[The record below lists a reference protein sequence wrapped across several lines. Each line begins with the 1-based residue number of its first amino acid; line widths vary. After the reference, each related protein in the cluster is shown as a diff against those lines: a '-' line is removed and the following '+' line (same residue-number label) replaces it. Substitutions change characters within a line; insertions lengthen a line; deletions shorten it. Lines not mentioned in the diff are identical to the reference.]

1 MARRMKRRRK
11 VHLTERIKTDWM
23 NRLYG
28 RATELAQLNR
38 VFQEIREGRSG
49 RGRLVTLAGETGV
62 GKSALAWT
70 FLENIRAADTGAI
83 TLSSRC
89 VVGRSSYRPFGPAL
103 DMLAQ
108 LRRFPGDASLA
119 GLIKKEA
126 PGWLPDAP
134 QSAGR
139 NALFDQFLCLCRAI
153 TRQRPLVLL
162 IDELQWC
169 DRSTLDL
176 LARLGGALGSLSIM
190 ILVTYEESTPSG
202 AVSVKGIQHRGGPHA
217 VDLTVRRLED
227 DAILELAEGL
237 VEGQFAG
244 DFSNWLAGAAQGNP
258 FRAENFMRLLLEGR
272 LIRKRLFRHSA
283 RLKELPAQTAGVYD
297 IVASRLDQM
306 EPNLRWT
313 LEASAFGG
321 SFIDAAVVAAQVG
334 TRVEEVRRQLQTAS
348 EQHGIVFRLRDTG
361 RPSEHSSSRFRFD
374 HPLTRRVLVDRVP
387 EKRRDHLLRRAAE
400 AMERLAGEGEPELVG
415 EIAALYIN
423 SGVQDKAHHWSLK
436 AADLAERLYA
446 MYEVEEFLRVAARS
460 TDDERERLH
469 IENRLAKVYAA
480 TGREPEAE
488 ALEESVLSR
497 ARELGESATEVQA
510 GVMLG
515 WLQLERGLPPLR
527 LWELAGQMVE
537 KARAEGMTEQLVASL
552 DLSSVV
558 AERVGRAEEA
568 LMMAEEALHV
578 AESNGGPDLMAQ
590 AAYRLA
596 RVHVSW
602 GSPEDGRALAE
613 RALDVFTQMD
623 ELVGVAVCHDLLGLA
638 NFRAGEWDGALHHW
652 ESALES
658 MEVAGVPDQKVAMQ
672 VNIADLLT
680 LRGDF
685 QRALEVFRSGLRTA
699 QDLDDQRLA
708 RRCRTGIAR
717 LEFERGDYARV
728 LELTEEIRKLL
739 PESGAWRENFQ
750 TTAIRALAYL
760 ELGDEL
766 QAWQEAARLEQLY
779 QGKEGWFERRAEGD
793 AVRMRVID
801 LDDDAWLAGTVAR
814 QGIGETAD
822 KDPYGEGFL
831 QYHRA
836 CVMARAK
843 PAEARQAVTRAVELF
858 AKLGATPMLTRA
870 KQLNDSLS
878 ESTDSAEAVAD
889 EPKEDEID
897 ENSIDDWFD
906 GLEG

>member
-1 MARRMKRRRK
+1 
-11 VHLTERIKTDWM
+11 M

-38 VFQEIREGRSG
+38 VFQEIREGASG
-49 RGRLVTLAGETGV
+49 RGRLVTLSGETGV
-62 GKSALAWT
+62 GKSALAWA
-70 FLENIRAADTGAI
+70 FLDHIKSADSGAL

-89 VVGRSSYRPFGPAL
+89 VVGRSSYRPFGPIL
-103 DMLAQ
+103 DMLTQ
-108 LRRFPGDASLA
+108 LRRLPGNPGYA
-119 GLIKKEA
+119 GAIEKEA

-139 NALFDQFLCLCRAI
+139 NALFDQFLGLCRAI
-153 TRQRPLVLL
+153 TRQRPLVLF

-169 DRSTLDL
+169 DRSSLDL
-176 LARLGGALGSLSIM
+176 LARIGASLSSLSVLV
-190 ILVTYEESTPSG
+190 LVTYEESTPGG

-227 DAILELAEGL
+227 EAILELAEQL
-237 VEGQFAG
+237 VEGQLAA
-244 DFSNWLAGAAQGNP
+244 DLRNWVAGAAQGNP
-258 FRAENFMRLLLEGR
+258 LRAENFVRCLLERG
-272 LIRKRLFRHSA
+272 LIRKRFFRHSA
-283 RLKELPAQTAGVYD
+283 RFKELPAQTSGVYD
-297 IVASRLDQM
+297 ILASRLDKM

-313 LEASAFGG
+313 LEAAAFAG
-321 SFIDAAVVAAQVG
+321 SFIDTAVVAAQVG
-334 TRVEEVRRQLQTAS
+334 TRVDEVLRHLQTAS
-348 EQHGIVFRLRDTG
+348 ETHGIVFRLRDPG
-361 RPSEHSSSRFRFD
+361 LSSEGTAARFRFD

-400 AMERLAGEGEPELVG
+400 AMERLPGAGETGFVG

-423 SGVQDKAHHWSLK
+423 AGVQDRAHEWSLK

-446 MYEVEEFLRVAARS
+446 LYEVEEFLRVAARS
-460 TDDERERLH
+460 TDDESERLR

-488 ALEESVLSR
+488 ALEESVLER
-497 ARELGESATEVQA
+497 ARELGQPATEVQA

-515 WLQLERGLPPLR
+515 WLQLERGLPPLK
-527 LWELAGQMVE
+527 LWELAGQMVD

-578 AESNGGPDLMAQ
+578 AESKGGPDLMAQ

-602 GSPEDGRALAE
+602 GSPEEGRALAQ

-638 NFRAGEWDGALHHW
+638 NFRAGEWEAALHHW

-699 QDLDDQRLA
+699 QELDDQRLA

-728 LELTEEIRKLL
+728 LELTEEIRRLL

-801 LDDDAWLAGTVAR
+801 LDDDAWLAGTVAQ
-814 QGIGETAD
+814 QGIGETVD

-843 PAEARQAVTRAVELF
+843 PMEARQAVTRAVELF

-870 KQLNDSLS
+870 QQLSASLS
-878 ESTDSAEAVAD
+878 EATDKGESEAD
-889 EPKEDEID
+889 EPKEDGID
-897 ENSIDDWFD
+897 EDSIDSWFD

>member
-1 MARRMKRRRK
+1 
-11 VHLTERIKTDWM
+11 M

-28 RATELAQLNR
+28 RATELTQLNR
-38 VFQEIREGRSG
+38 VFQEIRDGKSG

-62 GKSALAWT
+62 GKSALGWS
-70 FLENIRAADTGAI
+70 FVESVRATDARTI

-89 VVGRSSYRPFGPAL
+89 VVGRSAYRPFGAFL
-103 DMLAQ
+103 EMLGQ
-108 LRRFPGDASLA
+108 LRRLPGDLGSTAM
-119 GLIKKEA
+119 IEKEA

-134 QSAGR
+134 QAAGR
-139 NALFDQFLCLCRAI
+139 NALFDQFLTLCRAI
-153 TRQRPLVLL
+153 ARQRPLVLF

-169 DRSTLDL
+169 DRSSLDL
-176 LARLGGALGSLSIM
+176 LARLGGSLASNSIL
-190 ILVTYEESTPSG
+190 ILVTYEESTPGG
-202 AVSVKGIQHRGGPHA
+202 AASVRGIQHRGGPHSM
-217 VDLTVRRLED
+217 DMTVRRLD
-227 DAILELAEGL
+227 DEPVLEIAEELIG
-237 VEGQFAG
+237 GQLSG
-244 DFSNWLAGAAQGNP
+244 DFSSWLAGAAQGNP
-258 FRAENFMRLLLEGR
+258 LRAEQFVRLLLERGHV
-272 LIRKRLFRHSA
+272 RKRFFRYTA
-283 RLKELPAQTAGVYD
+283 RPKELPPQTSGVYD
-297 IVASRLDQM
+297 VVADRLDEM

-313 LEASAFGG
+313 LEAAAFGG
-321 SFIDAAVVAAQVG
+321 SFVDPAVVAAQVG
-334 TRVEEVRRQLQTAS
+334 TKIGEVSRQLRVAS
-348 EQHGIVFRLRDTG
+348 ERHGLISVLPESTRGPG
-361 RPSEHSSSRFRFD
+361 RTARFRFE
-374 HPLTRRVLVDRVP
+374 HPLVRKVLIDRVP
-387 EKRRDHLLRRAAE
+387 EKRRDHLLIRAADILGR
-400 AMERLAGEGEPELVG
+400 MVGEGEAELVG

-423 SGVQDKAHHWSLK
+423 AAAKDRTHEWSLK
-436 AADLAERLYA
+436 AADAAERLFA
-446 MYEVEEFLRVAARS
+446 LYEVEEFLRVAARS
-460 TDDERERLH
+460 TDDDSERLR

-488 ALEESVLSR
+488 ALEESVLER
-497 ARELGESATEVQA
+497 AGELGDSGTEVQA
-510 GVMLG
+510 GIMLG
-515 WLQLERGLPPLR
+515 WLQLERGLPPLK
-527 LWELAGQMVE
+527 LWELAGRMVD
-537 KARAEGMTEQLVASL
+537 KARGEGMAEQLVAAL

-578 AESNGGPDLMAQ
+578 AERSGGPDLMAQ

-602 GSPEDGRALAE
+602 DNPEEGRALAQ

-658 MEVAGVPDQKVAMQ
+658 MGVAGVPDQKVAMQ

-685 QRALEVFRSGLRTA
+685 QRALEVFKSGLRTA
-699 QDLDDQRLA
+699 QELDDQRLE

-750 TTAIRALAYL
+750 TTAIRALSYL
-760 ELGDEL
+760 EMGDEL

-779 QGKEGWFERRAEGD
+779 QGKEGWFERRGEGD
-793 AVRMRVID
+793 AVRIRVID

-814 QGIGETAD
+814 QGIGETMD
-822 KDPYGEGFL
+822 KDPYGEAFL

-836 CVMARAK
+836 CVLARAK
-843 PAEARQAVTRAVELF
+843 PAEARQAVARAVELF
-858 AKLGATPMLTRA
+858 EKLGATPMLTRA
-870 KQLNDSLS
+870 IQLSDDLS
-878 ESTDSAEAVAD
+878 ASAETARQD
-889 EPKEDEID
+889 EGDESEGSGID
-897 ENSIDDWFD
+897 ESNIDSWFD
-906 GLEG
+906 GLES

>member
-1 MARRMKRRRK
+1 
-11 VHLTERIKTDWM
+11 M

-28 RATELAQLNR
+28 RATELTQLNR
-38 VFQEIREGRSG
+38 VFQEIREGKSG
-49 RGRLVTLAGETGV
+49 RGRLVTLTGETGV
-62 GKSALAWT
+62 GKSALAWA
-70 FLENIRAADTGAI
+70 FIENVRTAEVRAM

-89 VVGRSSYRPFGPAL
+89 VVGRSAYRPFGSFL
-103 DMLAQ
+103 EMLAQ
-108 LRRFPGDASLA
+108 LRGYPGDPGLA
-119 GLIKKEA
+119 GVIEKEA
-126 PGWLPDAP
+126 PGWLPDAS
-134 QSAGR
+134 QAAGR
-139 NALFDQFLCLCRAI
+139 NALFDQFLSLVRVV
-153 TRQRPLVLL
+153 TRDRPLVLF
-162 IDELQWC
+162 IDELQWS
-169 DRSTLDL
+169 DRSSLDL
-176 LARLGGALGSLSIM
+176 LARLGGALGSHSVL
-190 ILVTYEESTPSG
+190 ILVTHEEAAPGG
-202 AVSVKGIQHRGGPHA
+202 AVSVKGIQHRGGPHS
-217 VDLTVRRLED
+217 VDMTVRRLED
-227 DAILELAEGL
+227 ESILELAEELIG
-237 VEGQFAG
+237 GQLSG
-244 DFSNWLAGAAQGNP
+244 EFSKWLAGAAHGNP
-258 FRAENFMRLLLEGR
+258 LRAGQFVRLLLERG
-272 LIRKRLFRHSA
+272 LIRKRLFRYTA
-283 RLKELPAQTAGVYD
+283 RLKELPAQTSGVYD
-297 IVASRLDQM
+297 IIADRIDNM

-313 LEASAFGG
+313 LEAAAFGG
-321 SFIDAAVVAAQVG
+321 SFVDPTVVAAQVG
-334 TRVEEVRRQLQTAS
+334 TRVAEVSRQIHAAA
-348 EQHGIVFRLRDTG
+348 ERHGLVVALKDPPRERG
-361 RPSEHSSSRFRFD
+361 QSRVRFRFE
-374 HPLTRRVLVDRVP
+374 HPLIRKVLVDRVA
-387 EKRRDHLLRRAAE
+387 EKRRDHLLIRAAD
-400 AMERLAGEGEPELVG
+400 MLGRLAGEGDAELVG

-423 SGVQDKAHHWSLK
+423 AGAKDRARKWSVK
-436 AADLAERLYA
+436 AADTAERLYA
-446 MYEVEEFLRVAARS
+446 LYEVEEFLRVAARS
-460 TDDERERLH
+460 TDDESERLR

-488 ALEESVLSR
+488 ALEESVLEK

-510 GVMLG
+510 GIMLG
-515 WLQLERGLPPLR
+515 WLQLERGLPPLK
-527 LWELAGQMVE
+527 LWELAGQMVD
-537 KARAEGMTEQLVASL
+537 KARSDGMTEQLVAAL

-578 AESNGGPDLMAQ
+578 AEGNGGPDLMAQ

-602 GSPEDGRALAE
+602 DNPEEGRALAQ

-658 MEVAGVPDQKVAMQ
+658 MEMAGVPDQKVAMQ

-685 QRALEVFRSGLRTA
+685 QRALDVFKSGLRTA
-699 QDLDDQRLA
+699 QELDDQRLE

-728 LELTEEIRKLL
+728 LELTEAIRKLL

-750 TTAIRALAYL
+750 TTAIRALSYL
-760 ELGDEL
+760 EMGDEL

-793 AVRMRVID
+793 AVRIRVID

-814 QGIGETAD
+814 QGIGETMD

-843 PAEARQAVTRAVELF
+843 PAEARQAVARAVELF
-858 AKLGATPMLTRA
+858 EKLGATPMLTRA
-870 KQLNDSLS
+870 KQLSDSLFSSDEETHEAEGDES
-878 ESTDSAEAVAD
+878 EEDGVD
-889 EPKEDEID
+889 EE
-897 ENSIDDWFD
+897 SIDNWFD

>member
-1 MARRMKRRRK
+1 
-11 VHLTERIKTDWM
+11 M

-28 RATELAQLNR
+28 RATELTQLNR
-38 VFQEIREGRSG
+38 VFYEIREGKSG

-62 GKSALAWT
+62 GKSALAWS
-70 FLENIRAADTGAI
+70 FLANLRATDARAI
-83 TLSSRC
+83 TLNSRC
-89 VVGRSSYRPFGPAL
+89 VLGRSAYRPFGIFL
-103 DMLAQ
+103 EMLSQ
-108 LRRFPGDASLA
+108 LGRLPGDPGLA
-119 GLIKKEA
+119 GMIEKEA
-126 PGWLPDAP
+126 PGWMPDAP
-134 QSAGR
+134 QAAGR
-139 NALFDQFLCLCRAI
+139 NALFDQFLGLCRAI

-169 DRSTLDL
+169 DRSSLDL
-176 LARLGGALGSLSIM
+176 LARLGGSLASSSIL
-190 ILVTYEESTPSG
+190 ILVTYEEATPGG
-202 AVSVKGIQHRGGPHA
+202 AASVRGIQHRGGPHSM
-217 VDLTVRRLED
+217 DMTVRRLED
-227 DAILELAEGL
+227 ESVLEMAEELIGGPL
-237 VEGQFAG
+237 SG
-244 DFSNWLAGAAQGNP
+244 DFGNWLAGAAQGNP
-258 FRAENFMRLLLEGR
+258 LRAEQFVRLLLERGH
-272 LIRKRLFRHSA
+272 IRKRLFRYTA
-283 RLKELPAQTAGVYD
+283 RPKELPPQTSGVYD
-297 IVASRLDQM
+297 IVADRLDEM

-313 LEASAFGG
+313 LEAAAFGG
-321 SFIDAAVVAAQVG
+321 SFVDPAVVAAQVG
-334 TRVEEVRRQLQTAS
+334 TKVGDVSRQLRVAS
-348 EQHGIVFRLRDTG
+348 ERHGLIAVLTDSTRALG
-361 RPSEHSSSRFRFD
+361 RSPRFRFE
-374 HPLTRRVLVDRVP
+374 HPLIRKVLIDRVP
-387 EKRRDHLLRRAAE
+387 EKRRDHLLIRAAD
-400 AMERLAGEGEPELVG
+400 MLGRMVGEGEAELVG

-423 SGVQDKAHHWSLK
+423 AGAKNRTHEWSLK
-436 AADLAERLYA
+436 AADGAERLYA
-446 MYEVEEFLRVAARS
+446 LYEVEEFLRVAARS
-460 TDDERERLH
+460 TDDESERLH

-488 ALEESVLSR
+488 ALEESVLER
-497 ARELGESATEVQA
+497 ARELGDPATEVQA
-510 GVMLG
+510 GIMLG
-515 WLQLERGLPPLR
+515 WLQLERGLPPLK
-527 LWELAGQMVE
+527 LWELAGQMVD
-537 KARAEGMTEQLVASL
+537 KARGEGMTEQLVAAL

-578 AESNGGPDLMAQ
+578 AERNGGPDLMAQ

-602 GSPEDGRALAE
+602 DNPEEGRALAE

-685 QRALEVFRSGLRTA
+685 LRALEVFKSGLRTA
-699 QDLDDQRLA
+699 QELDDQRLE

-750 TTAIRALAYL
+750 TTAIRALSYL

-793 AVRMRVID
+793 AVRIRVID

-814 QGIGETAD
+814 QGIGETMD
-822 KDPYGEGFL
+822 KDPYGEAFL

-836 CVMARAK
+836 CVLARAK
-843 PAEARQAVTRAVELF
+843 PAEARQAVARAVELF
-858 AKLGATPMLTRA
+858 EKLGATPMLTRA
-870 KQLNDSLS
+870 RQLSDDLLASADARRDGSDES
-878 ESTDSAEAVAD
+878 EESG
-889 EPKEDEID
+889 ID
-897 ENSIDDWFD
+897 EKKIDSWFD
-906 GLEG
+906 GLES

>member
-1 MARRMKRRRK
+1 
-11 VHLTERIKTDWM
+11 M

-38 VFQEIREGRSG
+38 VFQEIREGTSG
-49 RGRLVTLAGETGV
+49 RGRLVTLSGETGV
-62 GKSALAWT
+62 GKSALAWA
-70 FLENIRAADTGAI
+70 FLEQVKSSDSGTL

-89 VVGRSSYRPFGPAL
+89 VVGRSSYRPFGPLL
-103 DMLAQ
+103 DMLTQ
-108 LRRFPGDASLA
+108 LRRLPGNPGYA
-119 GLIKKEA
+119 GAIEKEA

-139 NALFDQFLCLCRAI
+139 NALFDQFLGLCRAI

-169 DRSTLDL
+169 DRSSLDL
-176 LARLGGALGSLSIM
+176 LARIGGSLSSLSLLV
-190 ILVTYEESTPSG
+190 LVTYEESTPGG

-227 DAILELAEGL
+227 EAILELAEQL
-237 VEGQFAG
+237 VEGQLAA
-244 DFSNWLAGAAQGNP
+244 DLRNWLAGAAQGNP
-258 FRAENFMRLLLEGR
+258 LRAENFVRCLLERG
-272 LIRKRLFRHSA
+272 LIRKRFFRLSA
-283 RLKELPAQTAGVYD
+283 RFKELPPQTSGVYD
-297 IVASRLDQM
+297 ILASRLDKM

-313 LEASAFGG
+313 LEAAAFGG
-321 SFIDAAVVAAQVG
+321 SFIDTAVVAAQVG
-334 TRVEEVRRQLQTAS
+334 TRVDEVRRHLQTAS
-348 EQHGIVFRLRDTG
+348 ERHGIVSRLGDPG
-361 RPSEHSSSRFRFD
+361 WSSEGTAARFRFD
-374 HPLTRRVLVDRVP
+374 HPLTRRVLVDRVA

-400 AMERLAGEGEPELVG
+400 AMERLPGGAETGIVG

-423 SGVQDKAHHWSLK
+423 AGVQDRAHEWSLK

-446 MYEVEEFLRVAARS
+446 LYEVEEFLRVAARS
-460 TDDERERLH
+460 TDDESERLR

-488 ALEESVLSR
+488 ALEESVLER
-497 ARELGESATEVQA
+497 ARELGQPATEVQA

-515 WLQLERGLPPLR
+515 WLQLERGLPPLK
-527 LWELAGQMVE
+527 LWELAGQMVD

-602 GSPEDGRALAE
+602 GSPEEGRALAQ

-638 NFRAGEWDGALHHW
+638 NFRAGEWEAALHHW

-699 QDLDDQRLA
+699 QELDDQRLA

-728 LELTEEIRKLL
+728 LELTEEIRRLL

-760 ELGDEL
+760 EMGDEL

-814 QGIGETAD
+814 QGIGETVD

-843 PAEARQAVTRAVELF
+843 PTEARQAVTRAVELF

-870 KQLNDSLS
+870 QQLSASLS
-878 ESTDSAEAVAD
+878 EAADGGESEAD
-889 EPKEDEID
+889 EPKEDGID
-897 ENSIDDWFD
+897 ENSIDSWFD

>member
-1 MARRMKRRRK
+1 
-11 VHLTERIKTDWM
+11 M

-28 RATELAQLNR
+28 RATELTQLNR
-38 VFQEIREGRSG
+38 VFHEIREGKSG

-62 GKSALAWT
+62 GKSALAWS
-70 FLENIRAADTGAI
+70 FLANVRATDARTI
-83 TLSSRC
+83 TLTSRC
-89 VVGRSSYRPFGPAL
+89 VLGRSAYRPFGTFL
-103 DMLAQ
+103 EMLSQ
-108 LRRFPGDASLA
+108 LRRLPGDLGLA
-119 GLIKKEA
+119 GMIEKEA

-134 QSAGR
+134 QAAGR
-139 NALFDQFLCLCRAI
+139 NALFDQFLSLCRTI

-169 DRSTLDL
+169 DRSSLDL
-176 LARLGGALGSLSIM
+176 LARLGGSLGSNSIL
-190 ILVTYEESTPSG
+190 ILVTYEEATPGG
-202 AVSVKGIQHRGGPHA
+202 AASVRGIQHRGGPHSM
-217 VDLTVRRLED
+217 DMTVRRLED
-227 DAILELAEGL
+227 ESVREMAEELSGGPL
-237 VEGQFAG
+237 SG

-258 FRAENFMRLLLEGR
+258 LRGEQFVRLLLEQGH
-272 LIRKRLFRHSA
+272 IRKRFFRYAA
-283 RLKELPAQTAGVYD
+283 RPKDLPAQTSGVYD
-297 IVASRLDQM
+297 IVADRLDEM

-313 LEASAFGG
+313 LEAAAFGG
-321 SFIDAAVVAAQVG
+321 SFVDPIVVAAQVG
-334 TRVEEVRRQLQTAS
+334 TKVGEVSRQLHAAS
-348 EQHGIVFRLRDTG
+348 ERHGLIAVLTEPSRMAG
-361 RPSEHSSSRFRFD
+361 RSPRFRFE
-374 HPLTRRVLVDRVP
+374 HPLIRKVLIDRVP
-387 EKRRDHLLRRAAE
+387 EKRRDHLLIRAADTLGRMVGDGE
-400 AMERLAGEGEPELVG
+400 AELVG

-423 SGVQDKAHHWSLK
+423 AGAKDRTHEWSLK
-436 AADLAERLYA
+436 AADGAERLYA
-446 MYEVEEFLRVAARS
+446 LYEVEEFLRVAARS
-460 TDDERERLH
+460 TDDESERLR

-488 ALEESVLSR
+488 ALEESVLERS
-497 ARELGESATEVQA
+497 RELGDPATEVQA
-510 GVMLG
+510 GIMLG
-515 WLQLERGLPPLR
+515 WLQLERGLPPLK
-527 LWELAGQMVE
+527 LWELAGQMVDR
-537 KARAEGMTEQLVASL
+537 ARAEGMTEQLVAAL

-578 AESNGGPDLMAQ
+578 AERNGGPDLMAQ

-602 GSPEDGRALAE
+602 DNPEEGRALAE

-685 QRALEVFRSGLRTA
+685 LRALEVFKSGLRTA
-699 QDLDDQRLA
+699 QELDDQRLE

-750 TTAIRALAYL
+750 TTAIRALSYL
-760 ELGDEL
+760 EMGDEL

-793 AVRMRVID
+793 AVRIRVID

-814 QGIGETAD
+814 QGIGETMD
-822 KDPYGEGFL
+822 KDPYGEAFL

-836 CVMARAK
+836 CVLARAK
-843 PAEARQAVTRAVELF
+843 PAEARQAVARAIELF
-858 AKLGATPMLTRA
+858 EKLGATPMLTRA
-870 KQLNDSLS
+870 TQLSDDLLASADARPDESDES
-878 ESTDSAEAVAD
+878 EEGG
-889 EPKEDEID
+889 
-897 ENSIDDWFD
+897 IDDKNIDSWFD
-906 GLEG
+906 GLES

>member
-1 MARRMKRRRK
+1 MK
-11 VHLTERIKTDWM
+11 
-23 NRLYG
+23 RLYG
-28 RATELAQLNR
+28 RATELTQLNR
-38 VFQEIREGRSG
+38 VFQEIRERKSG

-62 GKSALAWT
+62 GKSALAWA
-70 FLENIRAADTGAI
+70 FLQNLRTADARAI
-83 TLSSRC
+83 TLTSRC
-89 VVGRSSYRPFGPAL
+89 VLGRSAYRPFGTFL
-103 DMLAQ
+103 EMLAQ
-108 LRRFPGDASLA
+108 LRRLPGDA
-119 GLIKKEA
+119 GLSGIIEKEA
-126 PGWLPDAP
+126 PGWAPDAH
-134 QSAGR
+134 QAAGR
-139 NALFDQFLCLCRAI
+139 NSLFDQFLSLCRVI

-162 IDELQWC
+162 IDELQWS
-169 DRSTLDL
+169 DRSSFDL
-176 LARLGGALGSLSIM
+176 LARLGGSLGSNSIL
-190 ILVTYEESTPSG
+190 IVVTYEESTPGGS
-202 AVSVKGIQHRGGPHA
+202 VSIKGIQHRGGPHSM
-217 VDLTVRRLED
+217 DMTVRRLED
-227 DAILELAEGL
+227 ESILELAEERIGGQLSGDLSKWL
-237 VEGQFAG
+237 V
-244 DFSNWLAGAAQGNP
+244 GAAQGNP
-258 FRAENFMRLLLEGR
+258 LRAEQFVRLLLERGQ
-272 LIRKRLFRHSA
+272 IRKRFFRYAA
-283 RLKELPAQTAGVYD
+283 RIKDLPVQASGVYD
-297 IVASRLDQM
+297 VIADRLDRM

-313 LEASAFGG
+313 LEAAAFGA
-321 SFIDAAVVAAQVG
+321 SFVDSAVVAAQVG
-334 TRVEEVRRQLQTAS
+334 TKDAEVNGQLRVAGER
-348 EQHGIVFRLRDTG
+348 HGLVSILKEPPPWPGQKSIRY
-361 RPSEHSSSRFRFD
+361 RFE
-374 HPLTRRVLVDRVP
+374 HPLIRKVLVDRVP
-387 EKRRDHLLRRAAE
+387 EKRRGHLLIRAAD
-400 AMERLAGEGEPELVG
+400 MLGRLAGEGEAQLVG

-423 SGVQDKAHHWSLK
+423 AGAKDRAHAWALK
-436 AADLAERLYA
+436 AADAAERLYA
-446 MYEVEEFLRVAARS
+446 LYEVEEFLRVAARS
-460 TDDERERLH
+460 TDDEGERLR

-488 ALEESVLSR
+488 ALEESVLER
-497 ARELGESATEVQA
+497 ARELGEPATEVQA

-515 WLQLERGLPPLR
+515 WLQLERGLPPLK
-527 LWELAGQMVE
+527 LWELAGQMVD
-537 KARAEGMTEQLVASL
+537 KARAENMTEQLVAAL

-602 GSPEDGRALAE
+602 DNPEEGRTLAQ

-658 MEVAGVPDQKVAMQ
+658 MEMAGVPDQKVAMQ

-685 QRALEVFRSGLRTA
+685 QRALDVFKSGLRTA
-699 QDLDDQRLA
+699 QELDDQRLE

-750 TTAIRALAYL
+750 TTAIRALSYL
-760 ELGDEL
+760 EMGDEL

-793 AVRMRVID
+793 AVRIRVID

-814 QGIGETAD
+814 QGIGETMD

-843 PAEARQAVTRAVELF
+843 PAEAHQAVTRAIELF
-858 AKLGATPMLTRA
+858 EKLGATPMLSRA
-870 KQLNDSLS
+870 RQLSEGLSPSGVETPEGGDSSEEDEVDEKSIDSWFDSL
-878 ESTDSAEAVAD
+878 
-889 EPKEDEID
+889 
-897 ENSIDDWFD
+897 
-906 GLEG
+906 EG

>member
-1 MARRMKRRRK
+1 
-11 VHLTERIKTDWM
+11 M

-38 VFQEIREGRSG
+38 VFQEIREGKSG
-49 RGRLVTLAGETGV
+49 RGRLVTLTGETGV
-62 GKSALAWT
+62 GKSALAWA
-70 FLENIRAADTGAI
+70 FLENIRAADAGAL
-83 TLSSRC
+83 TLTSRC
-89 VVGRSSYRPFGPAL
+89 VVGRSSYRPFGPFL

-108 LRRFPGDASLA
+108 LRQGGDAGSA
-119 GLIKKEA
+119 GVLEKEA
-126 PGWLPDAP
+126 PGWLPDAS

-139 NALFDQFLCLCRAI
+139 NALFDQFLSLCRAI

-169 DRSTLDL
+169 DRSSLDL
-176 LARLGGALGSLSIM
+176 LARLGGALSSLSIL
-190 ILVTYEESTPSG
+190 ILVTYEESTPG
-202 AVSVKGIQHRGGPHA
+202 GTASVKGIQLRGGPHA
-217 VDLTVRRLED
+217 VDLTVRRVED
-227 DAILELAEGL
+227 EAIVELAEEL
-237 VEGQFAG
+237 IEGQLAG
-244 DFSNWLAGAAQGNP
+244 DFRSWLTGAAQGNP
-258 FRAENFMRLLLEGR
+258 LRAENFLRFLSERG
-272 LIRKRLFRHSA
+272 LIRKRFFRYSA
-283 RLKELPAQTAGVYD
+283 RFKDLPAQTSGVYD
-297 IVASRLDQM
+297 IIAGRLDEM

-313 LEASAFGG
+313 LEAAAFGG
-321 SFIDAAVVAAQVG
+321 SFVDATVVAAQVG
-334 TRVEEVRRQLQTAS
+334 TRAEEVRRQLRAAS
-348 EQHGIVFRLRDTG
+348 EQHGIVASFRDPGWSTE
-361 RPSEHSSSRFRFD
+361 PASARFRFD

-400 AMERLAGEGEPELVG
+400 ALERLAGEADRELVG

-423 SGVQDKAHHWSLK
+423 AGVQDRAHKWSLK

-446 MYEVEEFLRVAARS
+446 LYEVEEFLRVAARS
-460 TDDERERLH
+460 TNDEGERLR

-488 ALEESVLSR
+488 ALEESVLER

-510 GVMLG
+510 GIMLG
-515 WLQLERGLPPLR
+515 WLQLERGLPPLK
-527 LWELAGQMVE
+527 LWELAGQMVD
-537 KARAEGMTEQLVASL
+537 KARAEGMTEQLVAAL

-578 AESNGGPDLMAQ
+578 AERNGAPDLMAQ

-602 GSPEDGRALAE
+602 GSPEDGRALAQ
-613 RALDVFTQMD
+613 RALDVFSQMD

-699 QDLDDQRLA
+699 QELDDQRLA

-843 PAEARQAVTRAVELF
+843 PAEARQAVVRAIELF

-870 KQLNDSLS
+870 KQLSESLS
-878 ESTDSAEAVAD
+878 APTAGAEAEPD
-889 EPKEDEID
+889 EPKEDQVD
-897 ENSIDDWFD
+897 ERSIDDWFD

>member
-1 MARRMKRRRK
+1 
-11 VHLTERIKTDWM
+11 M

-28 RATELAQLNR
+28 RATELAQLSR
-38 VFQEIREGRSG
+38 VFQEIREGKSG
-49 RGRLVTLAGETGV
+49 RGRLVTLAGEAGV
-62 GKSALAWT
+62 GKSALAWA
-70 FLENIRAADTGAI
+70 FLNNVRAAGTGAI
-83 TLSSRC
+83 SLSSRC
-89 VVGRSSYRPFGPAL
+89 VVGRSSYRPFGPFL
-103 DMLAQ
+103 DMLAR
-108 LRRFPGDASLA
+108 LHRVAGDSGLA
-119 GLIKKEA
+119 GIIEKEA

-139 NALFDQFLCLCRAI
+139 NALFDQFLNLCRAVA
-153 TRQRPLVLL
+153 RQRPLILL
-162 IDELQWC
+162 IDELQWS
-169 DRSTLDL
+169 DRSSLDL
-176 LARLGGALGSLSIM
+176 LARLVGGLGSLSIL
-190 ILVTYEESTPSG
+190 ILVAYEESTPGG

-217 VDLTVRRLED
+217 LDLTVRRLED
-227 DAILELAEGL
+227 EAIRELGEDL
-237 VEGQFAG
+237 VEGQLGG
-244 DFSNWLAGAAQGNP
+244 DLSDWLVGAAQGNP
-258 FRAENFMRLLLEGR
+258 LRAENLVRLLLEQG
-272 LIRKRLFRHSA
+272 LVRKRLFRYAA
-283 RLKELPAQTAGVYD
+283 RIKDLPAPTSGVYD
-297 IVASRLDQM
+297 IIARRVDQM

-313 LEASAFGG
+313 LEAAAFGS
-321 SFIDAAVVAAQVG
+321 SFVDPAVLAAQVG
-334 TRVEEVRRQLQTAS
+334 TRVEEVRRQLLTAS
-348 EQHGIVFRLRDTG
+348 REYGIVSSLEESDGSAG
-361 RPSEHSSSRFRFD
+361 RSSARFRFE
-374 HPLTRRVLVDRVP
+374 HPLIRRVLVDRVP
-387 EKRRDHLLRRAAE
+387 EKRRDHLLSRAAG
-400 AMERLAGEGEPELVG
+400 ALERLADAGERELVG

-423 SGVQDKAHHWSLK
+423 AGAEDRAHEWSLK

-446 MYEVEEFLRVAARS
+446 LYEVEEFLRVAARS
-460 TDDERERLH
+460 TDDENERLR

-488 ALEESVLSR
+488 ALEESVLER

-510 GVMLG
+510 GILLG
-515 WLQLERGLPPLR
+515 WLQLERGLPPLK
-527 LWELAGQMVE
+527 LWELAGQMVD
-537 KARAEGMTEQLVASL
+537 KARSEAMAEQLVAAL

-578 AESNGGPDLMAQ
+578 AERNGGPDLVAQ

-602 GSPEDGRALAE
+602 GSPEDGRALAQ

-685 QRALEVFRSGLRTA
+685 QRALEVFKSGLRTA
-699 QDLDDQRLA
+699 QELDDQRLA

-793 AVRMRVID
+793 AVRIRVID

-843 PAEARQAVTRAVELF
+843 PAEARQAVARAVELF
-858 AKLGATPMLTRA
+858 EKLRAMPMLVRA
-870 KQLNDSLS
+870 RQLS
-878 ESTDSAEAVAD
+878 ESLSVGADGAGAEPE
-889 EPKEDEID
+889 EPKEDRVD
-897 ENSIDDWFD
+897 DSRIDDWFD